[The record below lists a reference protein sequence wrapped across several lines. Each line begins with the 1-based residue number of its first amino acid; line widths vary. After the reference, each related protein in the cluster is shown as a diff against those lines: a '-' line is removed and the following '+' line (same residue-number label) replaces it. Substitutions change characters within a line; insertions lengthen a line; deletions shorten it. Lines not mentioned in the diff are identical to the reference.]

1 MSKNSLSRFKLDP
14 NIAASNKRAIL
25 FSSGPTGRSVPATG
39 SAKEPEP
46 GKATAIAPATKVS
59 FRFIRLQ
66 NLEWSRSDGPV
77 VIVVAYGAEGPGF
90 DPSFLKFISL
100 CG

>member
-1 MSKNSLSRFKLDP
+1 MSRNSLSHFKLDP

-25 FSSGPTGRSVPATG
+25 FSSEPMGRSVPATG

-46 GKATAIAPATKVS
+46 GKATGIAPATKVS

-90 DPSFLKFISL
+90 DPSFLKFIYL
-100 CG
+100 RG

>member
-1 MSKNSLSRFKLDP
+1 MSRNSLSHFKLDP

-39 SAKEPEP
+39 SAKEREP

-59 FRFIRLQ
+59 FRFHPVTKFGMPEERWSSSFSSRL
-66 NLEWSRSDGPV
+66 RS
-77 VIVVAYGAEGPGF
+77 
-90 DPSFLKFISL
+90 
-100 CG
+100 